1 MGPSEDTRQCPGAA
15 GQPSDTPTFYSL
27 LIPVWHQML
36 PVWPQVTPGEAGP
49 EACAV
54 LGPARGVLSRC
65 PFPAAASCCERRP
78 PALGCCSP
86 VQSSPSH
93 LSARPCHTCAVHSSW
108 SGWGRP
114 HRLSFRHPRPLTGTG
129 ETAYVEQARG
139 PGSVQTLGTRAGRR
153 FLSGHPQ
160 QGRAPPPVPAAP
172 GATGV
177 LGFLGLE
184 TTRERPAWPP
194 APTGRARGSG
204 VPWEM
209 LPATLPVLLS
219 PLVSAGSLLPGVAVG
234 RGPWGGG

>member
-15 GQPSDTPTFYSL
+15 GQPSDTPTFCSL

-160 QGRAPPPVPAAP
+160 QGRAPPPSRQHPGPQGCWGSWGWRRLESVLRGRQPPPGVPAGLGSP
-172 GATGV
+172 GRCS
-177 LGFLGLE
+177 LP
-184 TTRERPAWPP
+184 RSPCSCPP
-194 APTGRARGSG
+194 
-204 VPWEM
+204 
-209 LPATLPVLLS
+209 
-219 PLVSAGSLLPGVAVG
+219 
-234 RGPWGGG
+234 